1 MMRSGRLVGAAIA
14 LGLVGSL
21 AAPAAAEEVSPT
33 GDRAMAQIAS
43 CAANAGSLLVSIVV
57 DESGSLA
64 QTDPTNQR
72 VSGISSAI
80 DVLADL
86 RAGAGGKLEVEADL
100 GVFAEG
106 YTPLVSWLPL
116 DQANAAN
123 LKSVSAAQLPARNQ
137 GRYTDYRAAL
147 TGARASLDARGAQ
160 LAGTSCKV
168 ILWFTDGALDVPGD
182 ATVALGQLCGPG
194 GIVDGVR
201 EDRIAVIALALFHE
215 PSSVTAA
222 QREQLR
228 AVAEGVGQGTSCG
241 QPLSGSAV
249 GGAFLRA
256 DNASA
261 LRRVF
266 AGAGML
272 IGGASK
278 SPSVACPSSDCAGG
292 VVPFHV
298 DRGIAKIQVIVD
310 SPDSAAQVTLVAP
323 GSTPIPLTAATSHV
337 PWGTLDVT
345 QRSGLTTAT
354 ATFDK
359 LDGAQVGTWTVQ
371 ALDGAGKPSPVVVD
385 VFQLWDARLVV
396 DVPAVVVLGQAS
408 PVTVA
413 VTVAGKKVPA
423 TWYKSMKF
431 DLQVAGAP
439 VTLAAN
445 GHGALA
451 GSFTLPAGNAP
462 GNVGM
467 TASVSA
473 VSSPSGIALAPVSW
487 SAVRPPR
494 VAPSYPT
501 FTPARL
507 VLPAV
512 TSRAGT
518 TGVLTLR
525 GPAQG
530 TTKACLAGS
539 SLTGPEQAKGIVL
552 SANTRC
558 IDLKA
563 GQTRSWTFT
572 VIPGALADG
581 RIAGAF
587 RIDLT
592 GASAADT
599 VSIAV
604 PVRSSLARPVDQS
617 VRWAL
622 FAGLTALSLIVPL
635 LALWIGNRSA
645 GRFRL
650 AGARVASVPVIVTRD
665 RIEPARGGAALIEAG
680 DFVAVGT
687 EAARRRTCTLDGV
700 RFAHTRA
707 LWPTH
712 RPAAYAT
719 AGPGELIVSGTAGCA
734 DSACRRAPLLTA
746 LERCWVLVVD
756 AARMT
761 DAQVEGRIVLVAE
774 ASGELDETIAARSE
788 MLVAFAGWREVWTRL
803 QAAAGTAH
811 DVESPQSTPALASSQ
826 AAEPPEPPPLVEA
839 SETAIGEIPEPRSRK
854 RRWVPLDD
862 DGAPLRS
869 WQPGGEGSL
878 REVADSAQEA
888 WLAAQPPRKPK
899 KLKEP
904 APRSGGGLP
913 RSSSSSQDIP
923 RL

>member
-14 LGLVGSL
+14 LGLVGAL

-86 RAGAGGKLEVEADL
+86 RAGAGGKLEVEANL

-106 YTPLVSWLPL
+106 YTPVVSWVPL

-123 LKSVSAAQLPARNQ
+123 LKAVSGAQLPARNQ

-147 TGARASLDARGAQ
+147 TGARASLDARAAQ

-182 ATVALGQLCGPG
+182 ATAALGELCGPG

-201 EDRIAVIALALFHE
+201 EDHIAVIALALFHE
-215 PSSVTAA
+215 PSSVTEA

-228 AVAEGVGQGTSCG
+228 AIAEGVGQGTSCG
-241 QPLSGSAV
+241 QPLSGGAV
-249 GGAFLRA
+249 GGAYLRA

-292 VVPFHV
+292 VVSFHV
-298 DRGIAKIQVIVD
+298 DRGIAKLQVIVD
-310 SPDSAAQVTLVAP
+310 SPDSAARVTLAAP
-323 GSTPIPLTAATSHV
+323 DGKPVVLAAATSHV

-354 ATFDK
+354 ATFDT

-371 ALDGAGKPSPVVVD
+371 ALDSAGKPSPAVVD
-385 VFQLWDARLVV
+385 VFHLWDARLVV
-396 DVPAVVVLGQAS
+396 DVPAVLVIGQAS

-423 TWYKSMKF
+423 TWYRSMKF

-439 VTLAAN
+439 VALAAN

-462 GNVGM
+462 GTVGV

-473 VSSPSGIALAPVSW
+473 VSAPSGIALAPVSW
-487 SAVRPPR
+487 SAARPTR

-518 TGVLTLR
+518 TGALTLH

-530 TTKACLAGS
+530 ATKACLAGA
-539 SLTGPEQAKGIVL
+539 SLTGPEQAGGIAL
-552 SANTRC
+552 SAGTRC
-558 IDLKA
+558 IDLKP
-563 GQTRSWTFT
+563 GETRTWTFT
-572 VIPGALADG
+572 VVPGALADG

-587 RIDLT
+587 QVELT
-592 GASAADT
+592 GASVADT
-599 VSIAV
+599 VSIRV
-604 PVRSSLARPVDQS
+604 PVSSSIARPVDQLL
-617 VRWAL
+617 RWAL
-622 FAGLTALSLIVPL
+622 FGGLFALALIVPL
-635 LALWIGNRSA
+635 LVLWIGNRSA
-645 GRFRL
+645 GRFRV
-650 AGARVASVPVIVTRD
+650 AGVRVASVPVIVTRT
-665 RIEPARGGAALIEAG
+665 RIEPARGSGAALIEAD
-680 DFVAVGT
+680 DFVPVGKG
-687 EAARRRTCTLDGV
+687 AARRRTITLKGV
-700 RFAHTRA
+700 RFEHTRA
-707 LWPTH
+707 VWPTD

-719 AGPGELIVSGTAGCA
+719 AGPGELIVSGTGGSA
-734 DSACRRAPLLTA
+734 DAACRRAPALTS

-761 DAQVEGRIVLVAE
+761 DDQVRGRIVLVAE
-774 ASGELDETIAARSE
+774 ASGELDEIIAARCE

-803 QAAAGTAH
+803 QAAAGIAA
-811 DVESPQSTPALASSQ
+811 DVAAPPSAPALPPSHAPQ
-826 AAEPPEPPPLVEA
+826 PPELPRLAEA
-839 SETAIGEIPEPRSRK
+839 SEPAMGEIPEARSRG
-854 RRWVPLDD
+854 RHWIPLGD
-862 DGAPLRS
+862 DGAPLRP
-869 WQPGGEGSL
+869 WEPGAEGSL
-878 REVADSAQEA
+878 REAELSAQDA
-888 WLAAQPPRKPK
+888 WPKTHPPSKPAG
-899 KLKEP
+899 P
-904 APRSGGGLP
+904 TPRSGGGLP
-913 RSSSSSQDIP
+913 RSTSSSQDMP
-923 RL
+923 RV